1 MLSEVVSFLRSMNRY
16 WQTVRESWQ
25 ISGLEEMA
33 KHAVREGVGGW
44 GGGKSVPCPFVLQ
57 RFKKAPAVGAFNISS
72 TNGHFTVV
80 HEVGGV

>member
-33 KHAVREGVGGW
+33 KHAVREGVGG
-44 GGGKSVPCPFVLQ
+44 
-57 RFKKAPAVGAFNISS
+57 
-72 TNGHFTVV
+72 
-80 HEVGGV
+80 GGVKVFLVLLYFRDSRKLQQ

>member
-1 MLSEVVSFLRSMNRY
+1 
-16 WQTVRESWQ
+16 
-25 ISGLEEMA
+25 MA
-33 KHAVREGVGGW
+33 KHAVRGGGW
-44 GGGKSVPCPFVLQ
+44 GGKSVPCPFVLQ

>member
-1 MLSEVVSFLRSMNRY
+1 MLSGRG
-16 WQTVRESWQ
+16 W
-25 ISGLEEMA
+25 
-33 KHAVREGVGGW
+33 EGG

-80 HEVGGV
+80 HEGGGGGV

>member
-1 MLSEVVSFLRSMNRY
+1 MFRPLIQIKTLSWRSQWWPN
-16 WQTVRESWQ
+16 SWSTGASCSKKK
-25 ISGLEEMA
+25 I
-33 KHAVREGVGGW
+33 
-44 GGGKSVPCPFVLQ
+44 VPCPFVLQ

>member
-1 MLSEVVSFLRSMNRY
+1 MLSGRG
-16 WQTVRESWQ
+16 W
-25 ISGLEEMA
+25 
-33 KHAVREGVGGW
+33 GG

-80 HEVGGV
+80 HEVGGGLNLASLG

>member
-1 MLSEVVSFLRSMNRY
+1 MLSGRG
-16 WQTVRESWQ
+16 W
-25 ISGLEEMA
+25 
-33 KHAVREGVGGW
+33 GG

-80 HEVGGV
+80 HEGGGFKPCLSGVRNLNKKC